1 MTESLI
7 FPSAL
12 LFFLF
17 IRKIFNFSYEGF
29 TLVFTIVTI
38 ISIVGTIMRLFQ
50 GSVDYIDW
58 YHTLWAALL
67 GVGYYLYYQVFMI
80 CGTYALWLEKR
91 KALRLPENTA
101 HFMAVKVEKIAAIND
116 KIEIFHSDKKRK
128 EAEMK
133 FDIHKQIVG
142 KLTSAIQTE
151 YEIFCPNKKITFE
164 KECRDADDYVLK
176 HGSFF
181 YKVLIENIEIVK
193 IYCDREHVSIHS
205 IFQLGPNK
213 SKEFKFISWKI
224 KKNGNN
230 DIESASKF
238 CLEILKDYC
247 RLKPEL
253 FL

>member
-1 MTESLI
+1 M
-7 FPSAL
+7 
-12 LFFLF
+12 
-17 IRKIFNFSYEGF
+17 
-29 TLVFTIVTI
+29 VFTIVTI

-50 GSVDYIDW
+50 GSVDDIDW
-58 YHTLWAALL
+58 YHALWAALL

-116 KIEIFHSDKKRK
+116 KIERFHSDKKRK
-128 EAEMK
+128 EAELK
-133 FDIHKQIVG
+133 FDIHKKIVG

-151 YEIFCPNKKITFE
+151 YEIFCPNKEITYE
-164 KECRDADDYVLK
+164 KESRDEDDYMLK
-176 HGSFF
+176 HGSYF
-181 YKVLIENIEIVK
+181 YKVLIEKIEIVE
-193 IYCDREHVSIHS
+193 IYCDRENVNIYSLCE
-205 IFQLGPNK
+205 FGTKKP
-213 SKEFKFISWKI
+213 KEFKNFGWKNRTSGN
-224 KKNGNN
+224 KNFN
-230 DIESASKF
+230 DASEF